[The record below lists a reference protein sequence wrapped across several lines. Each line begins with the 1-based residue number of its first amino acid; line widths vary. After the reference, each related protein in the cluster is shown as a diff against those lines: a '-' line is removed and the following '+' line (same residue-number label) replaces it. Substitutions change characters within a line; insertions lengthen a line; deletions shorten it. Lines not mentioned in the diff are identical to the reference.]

1 MFLLWFKS
9 CDKMVLKSETCSN
22 QKTNSS
28 WKFYWLWDH
37 KFYDNFLLKQF
48 SIWKDYY
55 NRYNVT
61 QKRQIL
67 YNVADSGDMCLK
79 QSVIWWDFTRGVVLY
94 FALSRSLTISN
105 FLKPEVSSG
114 SWALPAT
121 PTGAVKDWRLLPFF
135 FLSLDSTPSWSK
147 SLSSPPHSQIQM
159 LVSVELFGLG
169 RKLRIWLAL
178 S

>member
-114 SWALPAT
+114 SRALPAA
-121 PTGAVKDWRLLPFF
+121 PTAAVENWRFLPFLF
-135 FLSLDSTPSWSK
+135 SPSTRRHLWRRVSPLLHAPESEC
-147 SLSSPPHSQIQM
+147 SSPS
-159 LVSVELFGLG
+159 SFSDWGG
-169 RKLRIWLAL
+169 N
-178 S
+178 